1 MANEVISYLE
11 MCSREGTSL
20 QRGINFGLG
29 GLIRRRGLR
38 HPALGGRGAAR
49 RGPEP
54 RRFRLRHFARELL
67 YGEPR
72 YESAGDR
79 TMTLTPVQ
87 VALLQTSG
95 FSLNILLAAVVNYA
109 YYVLLAF
116 IVAWVL
122 IGWFPT
128 YPSSSFLQ
136 AVYDVVGRVVDPIM
150 RPIRSVLPPLNL
162 GGMALDLS
170 PVVAIFALS
179 IARSLLLLIIT
190 GFVAPVAG

>member
-1 MANEVISYLE
+1 VANEVISYLE

-54 RRFRLRHFARELL
+54 RRFRLRHFARERL
-67 YGEPR
+67 YREPR
-72 YESAGDR
+72 YESAGDQ
-79 TMTLTPVQ
+79 TMTLAPVQ
-87 VALLQTSG
+87 VALLQTFG
-95 FSLNILLAAVVNYA
+95 FSLSTLLAAVVDYA

-122 IGWFPT
+122 IGWFP
-128 YPSSSFLQ
+128 
-136 AVYDVVGRVVDPIM
+136 A
-150 RPIRSVLPPLNL
+150 
-162 GGMALDLS
+162 
-170 PVVAIFALS
+170 
-179 IARSLLLLIIT
+179 
-190 GFVAPVAG
+190 